1 MSDASSASMPDKRPN
16 KPAGLAAGL
25 RQDLPVLGFEEWD
38 FRWIATQEEW
48 NLVEAYELGRE
59 VMRLANLILAYD
71 QTDRTK
77 PRPAWIEFVTCGGLA
92 DLMKHLD
99 RPGVPSYSLAKVLE
113 VVMSSKPSLHER
125 AALPPPAFALKRWAI
140 EEAKKPTP
148 QPALAIQE
156 QVPVEWSPDSEEDSP
171 PNDSFAYLGWGDFK
185 PTSPSHKFILHVPMF
200 QQLSRQEAVGQFQA
214 WVSGSDLFSGV
225 GRSKTPALLRLAFFR
240 FNQGRKDLNVC
251 NSYSLMLE
259 GKVDIKALPEAERAG
274 FSLQQY
280 KDGFMAEYTGRSA
293 FWSKSIS
300 SIRDELSVHAQTLA
314 NLATSSRRTTSGPGA
329 SLKVKADK
337 LPVSKRRRH

>member
-1 MSDASSASMPDKRPN
+1 MSDASSASMPDKRPK

-25 RQDLPVLGFEEWD
+25 RHDLPVLGFEEWD
-38 FRWIATQEEW
+38 FRWIATQGEW

-59 VMRLANLILAYD
+59 VMRLANLILVYD

-77 PRPAWIEFVTCGGLA
+77 PHPAWIEFVTCGGLA

-113 VVMSSKPSLHER
+113 VVMSSKPSLHEGT
-125 AALPPPAFALKRWAI
+125 ALPPPAFALKQWVI
-140 EEAKKPTP
+140 EEVKKPAP
-148 QPALAIQE
+148 QPALAIQK

-171 PNDSFAYLGWGDFK
+171 PNDSFTYLGWGDFK
-185 PTSPSHKFILHVPMF
+185 TTAPSLKFILHVPMF
-200 QQLSRQEAVGQFQA
+200 QQLSRQEAVEQFQA

-225 GRSKTPALLRLAFFR
+225 GRSRTPALLRLAFFR

-259 GKVDIKALPEAERAG
+259 GKVDITALPEAERAG

-280 KDGFMAEYTGRSA
+280 KDGFMAEYTGRAA

-314 NLATSSRRTTSGPGA
+314 KLASSSRRTTAGA
-329 SLKVKADK
+329 SSSLKVKVDK
-337 LPVSKRRRH
+337 LPVLKRRRR